1 MHEVVNMATDDG
13 PPLGVSADDIVASGR
28 RVQRRRR
35 AGLAAGLAM
44 VAVAAVAVTTTAL
57 VPARQRT
64 GKEAASAAVP
74 SSRAVTKTAAG
85 PLLADP
91 IEFTFSGYSVG
102 PVHVQNPIVAGNAY
116 QIAAVTVDGTT
127 DSRHPGKVS
136 DPRDAKPRLD
146 ATLTLYRPGAYAV
159 QRLAGATSTTVAG
172 HRALKVEH
180 HQSRGPWLRTLAWQY
195 AANAWAVL
203 DSNADRADLPTM
215 RQLEATAA
223 ALTGA
228 AARPVT
234 VPFRLSYVPAGYDV
248 FAVGDHMTGSLDAVG
263 GPSATEYS
271 GLFFAKSG
279 LPRTGLLGP
288 YDNMMPGAFEIMI
301 SANTPD
307 APGTPGC
314 DSGLC
319 TRLADGGKVSVEVAS
334 NAGSLSKAETMR
346 VLDGIRLTDVHD
358 AGTWLDIRTAL
369 PR

>member
-13 PPLGVSADDIVASGR
+13 PPLGVSVDDIVASGR

-74 SSRAVTKTAAG
+74 SSRAVTKAAAG

-91 IEFTFSGYSVG
+91 LEFTFSGYSVG

-172 HRALKVEH
+172 QRALKAEH

-203 DSNADRADLPTM
+203 DSSADRADLPTM

-369 PR
+369 TR